1 MKNRRK
7 DKQCLSGHRNRTRW
21 LFSVPLLIVPLMS
34 PLGAHATTAEMVQ
47 QQKKVVTG
55 TVVDSN
61 GEPIIGANVMVVG
74 NSSLGVITD
83 LDGNFTLSGVP
94 ENASLQIS
102 FIGYGTKTVPVK
114 GNKPI
119 HVTLAEDTQVLG
131 EVEVVAYGTQKKVSV
146 TGAIASVK
154 GDELMKTPVGS
165 VSNMLSGQL
174 AGLTTVQYSGE
185 PGSDAASIFVR
196 GQGTFN
202 DSAPLVQVDG
212 VERDFNE
219 IDPNEI
225 ESISILKDASAT
237 AVFGV
242 RGANGV
248 VLITTKR
255 GSQGKAKISI
265 SSSASIVAPT
275 DPLEMAN
282 SYQYA
287 TFYNQM
293 NDNDGQPHVF
303 SDAVVNKF
311 LTGSDPIRYP
321 SVNWVDYCMK
331 DMTFQSQH
339 NINISGGT
347 DKVRYFIS
355 AGVFTQGG
363 LFEEFDLPYHLDYRY
378 SRFNYRSNLDIDI
391 TKTTTLSMNVAG
403 NVNNA
408 SKPYTGQGSAGML
421 INMYYATPFSSP
433 GIVNGKLVNAS
444 NDYPEDNLPFVGGN
458 GMSYYGNGFM
468 KTNNNTLNADLQ
480 LKQNL
485 DFITKGL
492 SFHIKGSYNSGFT
505 SYTRATASVATY
517 TPVLLEDG
525 SIGYKKFGLDSQLAY
540 QDVDPDKSRDWYME
554 AAFNYSRNFGD
565 HHVTAL
571 ALYNQSK
578 EYYPKTYSDI
588 PKGLVGLVGRATYD
602 WKNRYMLEFNIGY
615 NGSENFAPD
624 KRFGTFPAGSFG
636 WVASEESFFKPLKSV
651 ISFLKFR
658 YTIGKVGNDRY
669 GDNDW
674 RFLYLADPYEVNNG
688 TLINRDGHAFI
699 FGINNST
706 ASLAALESSKN
717 NQDVTWETAVKS
729 NFGVDANFFDDR
741 LRTSF
746 DYYHENRDGILLA
759 DGTAPIILGFVPPLA
774 NLGKMRSW
782 GWELTLKWYDQIGD
796 DFRYNVGLNLMYNQN
811 RVVERKEAP
820 QNFEYMYQKGR
831 RLGKR
836 SQYLFFEYYEKGAT
850 EQRYKEKYGTEMPT
864 QIAKEDLKDGD
875 CVYVDL
881 SGDGIIDANDMSRD
895 YGFTDDPEYMAGLN
909 LGFSWKGFDV
919 SMQWTGAWNV
929 SRSISSVF
937 RQPFTARDN
946 VTQGGL
952 LVEHLENTWTPENP
966 DPDAEYP
973 RATFVNAANNYANST
988 LWEKD
993 SKYLRLKN
1001 LQIAYNF
1008 NLPFMKKLKLNTFQ
1022 LALSGY
1028 NLLTFTPYKWGDP
1041 ESRASSSPTY
1051 PLTKTYT
1058 LSLKLGF

>member
-303 SDAVVNKF
+303 SDAIVNKF
-311 LTGSDPIRYP
+311 LTGSDP
-321 SVNWVDYCMK
+321 
-331 DMTFQSQH
+331 
-339 NINISGGT
+339 
-347 DKVRYFIS
+347 
-355 AGVFTQGG
+355 
-363 LFEEFDLPYHLDYRY
+363 
-378 SRFNYRSNLDIDI
+378 
-391 TKTTTLSMNVAG
+391 LS
-403 NVNNA
+403 
-408 SKPYTGQGSAGML
+408 
-421 INMYYATPFSSP
+421 
-433 GIVNGKLVNAS
+433 
-444 NDYPEDNLPFVGGN
+444 EC
-458 GMSYYGNGFM
+458 
-468 KTNNNTLNADLQ
+468 
-480 LKQNL
+480 
-485 DFITKGL
+485 
-492 SFHIKGSYNSGFT
+492 
-505 SYTRATASVATY
+505 
-517 TPVLLEDG
+517 
-525 SIGYKKFGLDSQLAY
+525 
-540 QDVDPDKSRDWYME
+540 
-554 AAFNYSRNFGD
+554 
-565 HHVTAL
+565 
-571 ALYNQSK
+571 
-578 EYYPKTYSDI
+578 
-588 PKGLVGLVGRATYD
+588 
-602 WKNRYMLEFNIGY
+602 
-615 NGSENFAPD
+615 
-624 KRFGTFPAGSFG
+624 
-636 WVASEESFFKPLKSV
+636 
-651 ISFLKFR
+651 
-658 YTIGKVGNDRY
+658 
-669 GDNDW
+669 
-674 RFLYLADPYEVNNG
+674 
-688 TLINRDGHAFI
+688 
-699 FGINNST
+699 
-706 ASLAALESSKN
+706 
-717 NQDVTWETAVKS
+717 
-729 NFGVDANFFDDR
+729 R
-741 LRTSF
+741 L
-746 DYYHENRDGILLA
+746 
-759 DGTAPIILGFVPPLA
+759 
-774 NLGKMRSW
+774 
-782 GWELTLKWYDQIGD
+782 
-796 DFRYNVGLNLMYNQN
+796 
-811 RVVERKEAP
+811 
-820 QNFEYMYQKGR
+820 
-831 RLGKR
+831 
-836 SQYLFFEYYEKGAT
+836 
-850 EQRYKEKYGTEMPT
+850 
-864 QIAKEDLKDGD
+864 
-875 CVYVDL
+875 
-881 SGDGIIDANDMSRD
+881 
-895 YGFTDDPEYMAGLN
+895 
-909 LGFSWKGFDV
+909 
-919 SMQWTGAWNV
+919 
-929 SRSISSVF
+929 
-937 RQPFTARDN
+937 
-946 VTQGGL
+946 GGL
-952 LVEHLENTWTPENP
+952 LYE
-966 DPDAEYP
+966 
-973 RATFVNAANNYANST
+973 
-988 LWEKD
+988 
-993 SKYLRLKN
+993 
-1001 LQIAYNF
+1001 
-1008 NLPFMKKLKLNTFQ
+1008 
-1022 LALSGY
+1022 GY
-1028 NLLTFTPYKWGDP
+1028 DVPV
-1041 ESRASSSPTY
+1041 SA
-1051 PLTKTYT
+1051 
-1058 LSLKLGF
+1058 